1 MSSPAQ
7 YIKQLRESNQALSE
21 GMVKYAETI
30 VALRRELAQAGR
42 ANTLDVMDRAYFAG
56 KDAGIAEA
64 EAVADAQSGQEAYGY
79 AKRLAEF
86 IWEKHYKEQSP
97 AWTPLENTLGVL
109 TQIDNM
115 VCGLAL
121 AKPEQEQLLPP
132 IDIGVDVTHE
142 GTHVVAFYNKHDS
155 VQEMFYSQFHPLAQL
170 EQEPLGY
177 LCENA
182 AGFKYFRHKKPDKVY
197 RPIALYAAAPPRERV
212 EVTEPDAGALH
223 PKYHYHPTWAIYD
236 AIREGSMSDEQF
248 RHWCNWTAEETIA
261 MVQQGQSPAPP
272 NCHGDRT

>member
-7 YIKQLRESNQALSE
+7 YIQQLRESNQALAE

-30 VALRRELAQAGR
+30 VALRRELAHAGG

-64 EAVADAQSGQEAYGY
+64 EAVAAARSKQEVGVCCGDYDKCWKACTPRG
-79 AKRLAEF
+79 RWLAE
-86 IWEKHYKEQSP
+86 KELS
-97 AWTPLENTLGVL
+97 
-109 TQIDNM
+109 
-115 VCGLAL
+115 
-121 AKPEQEQLLPP
+121 KP
-132 IDIGVDVTHE
+132 
-142 GTHVVAFYNKHDS
+142 
-155 VQEMFYSQFHPLAQL
+155 

-197 RPIALYAAAPPRERV
+197 KPIALYAAAPPRERV

-236 AIREGSMSDEQF
+236 AIREGSMSAEQF
-248 RHWCNWTAEETIA
+248 RHWCNWTAEETLA
-261 MVQQGQSPAPP
+261 MVRGAESFPSFPSFPSRSRVPRNDEQGGE
-272 NCHGDRT
+272 NGGN

>member
-7 YIKQLRESNQALSE
+7 YIKQLRESNQALTE

-30 VALRRELAQAGR
+30 VALRRELAQARG
-42 ANTLDVMDRAYFAG
+42 ANTLDIMDRAYFAG

-64 EAVADAQSGQEAYGY
+64 EAVAAARS
-79 AKRLAEF
+79 
-86 IWEKHYKEQSP
+86 
-97 AWTPLENTLGVL
+97 
-109 TQIDNM
+109 
-115 VCGLAL
+115 
-121 AKPEQEQLLPP
+121 EQEPFQP
-132 IDIGVDVTHE
+132 DWVSYRQGVAD
-142 GTHVVAFYNKHDS
+142 GA
-155 VQEMFYSQFHPLAQL
+155 AQP

-197 RPIALYAAAPPRERV
+197 KPIALYAAAPRKVLANYEIDENAVKIYVDVKPEGTTV
-212 EVTEPDAGALH
+212 VAEYCAPGHPVYQMVYAQFHPLIKPKITIIDESKPEPEPNAGALH

-236 AIREGSMSDEQF
+236 AIREGSMSAEQF

-261 MVQQGQSPAPP
+261 MVRG
-272 NCHGDRT
+272 REIKTE

>member
-7 YIKQLRESNQALSE
+7 YIKQLRESNQALTE

-30 VALRRELAQAGR
+30 VQLRRELWQASS

-64 EAVADAQSGQEAYGY
+64 EAVAAARS
-79 AKRLAEF
+79 
-86 IWEKHYKEQSP
+86 
-97 AWTPLENTLGVL
+97 
-109 TQIDNM
+109 
-115 VCGLAL
+115 
-121 AKPEQEQLLPP
+121 
-132 IDIGVDVTHE
+132 
-142 GTHVVAFYNKHDS
+142 
-155 VQEMFYSQFHPLAQL
+155 

-197 RPIALYAAAPPRERV
+197 KPIALYAAAPPRERV

-248 RHWCNWTAEETIA
+248 RHWCNWTAEQTLA
-261 MVQQGQSPAPP
+261 MVQRREAHSPPTYAEPIRP
-272 NCHGDRT
+272 DREP